1 MTDVNAIRSRLSEVR
16 HAGCEDDIASL
27 LTIIDD
33 AIEALGPVWMHGDA
47 TLAEGIRRKTAA
59 MERLAMPP
67 ERKRPGATLT
77 VERGD
82 GSTETT
88 TYGGDR

>member
-1 MTDVNAIRSRLSEVR
+1 MDP
-16 HAGCEDDIASL
+16 
-27 LTIIDD
+27 TIQELQATIDE
-33 AIEALGPVWMHGDA
+33 AVKALGPAWMYGGA

-59 MERLAMPP
+59 MERIAMPKK
-67 ERKRPGATLT
+67 RKRPGATLV

-82 GSTETT
+82 GSEETT